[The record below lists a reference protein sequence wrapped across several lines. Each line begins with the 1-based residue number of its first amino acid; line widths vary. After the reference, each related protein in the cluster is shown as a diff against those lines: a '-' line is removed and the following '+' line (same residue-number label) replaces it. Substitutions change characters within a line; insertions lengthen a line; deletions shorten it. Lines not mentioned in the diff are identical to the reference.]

1 MSIKIRVPE
10 INKKQL
16 ENPQI
21 KNELE
26 EVQDIFNK
34 ADFPFVTDTVN
45 FVFLKGQYYNIE
57 KKMVII
63 AVFVN
68 KTNEVIQ
75 GINASIRLKFR
86 QLNAEIMPMTVAF
99 PEEFVG
105 HLAPDEGLLF
115 HLSIPVKGL
124 KEDAVFSSRDIA
136 GGIENVTLLKSEEK
150 ENEK

>member
-26 EVQDIFNK
+26 EVQDIFKK

-124 KEDAVFSSRDIA
+124 KEDVVFSSRDIA

>member
-1 MSIKIRVPE
+1 MSIKIKVPE
-10 INKKQL
+10 IHKNQL
-16 ENPQI
+16 ETPQI

-26 EVQDIFNK
+26 EVQGIFNK
-34 ADFPFVTDTVN
+34 ANFPFVEDTIN
-45 FVFLKGQYYNIE
+45 FVFLKGEYHNIE

-68 KTNEVIQ
+68 KTREKVQ
-75 GINASIRLKFR
+75 GIKASIRLKFR

-105 HLAPDEGLLF
+105 RLAPDEGVLF

-124 KEDAVFSSRDIA
+124 REDAVFVSKDIA
-136 GGIENVTLLKSEEK
+136 GGIENVSLLKSEEK

>member
-1 MSIKIRVPE
+1 MSIKIKVPE
-10 INKKQL
+10 IHKNQL

-21 KNELE
+21 KNERE
-26 EVQDIFNK
+26 EVQEIFRK
-34 ADFPFVTDTVN
+34 ADFPFIEDTIN
-45 FVFLKGQYYNIE
+45 FVFLKGQYYDIE
-57 KKMVII
+57 KKMVVI

-68 KTNEVIQ
+68 KTKQMVQ

-105 HLAPDEGLLF
+105 RLAPDEGLLF

-136 GGIENVTLLKSEEK
+136 GGIENVTLLKSEVK

>member
-124 KEDAVFSSRDIA
+124 KEDVVFSSRDIA

>member
-86 QLNAEIMPMTVAF
+86 QLNAEIMPMIVAF

-124 KEDAVFSSRDIA
+124 KEDVVFSSRDIA

>member
-1 MSIKIRVPE
+1 MSIKIKVPE
-10 INKKQL
+10 IHKNQL

-34 ADFPFVTDTVN
+34 ADFPFVEDTIN
-45 FVFLKGQYYNIE
+45 FVFLKGEYHNIE

-63 AVFVN
+63 GVFVN
-68 KTNEVIQ
+68 KTSEMIQ

-86 QLNAEIMPMTVAF
+86 HLNAEIMPMTVAF

-105 HLAPDEGLLF
+105 RLVPDEGLLF
-115 HLSIPVKGL
+115 HLSMPVKGL
-124 KEDAVFSSRDIA
+124 KEDAVFASKDIA
-136 GGIENVTLLKSEEK
+136 GGIENVMLLKSEEK

>member
-1 MSIKIRVPE
+1 MSIKIKVPE
-10 INKKQL
+10 IHKNQL

-26 EVQDIFNK
+26 EVQGIFNSV
-34 ADFPFVTDTVN
+34 DFPFAKDTVN

-68 KTNEVIQ
+68 KTQETVR

-86 QLNAEIMPMTVAF
+86 QMNADIAPMTVGF

-105 HLAPDEGLLF
+105 RLAPDEGLLF
-115 HLSIPVKGL
+115 HLSIPVRGL
-124 KEDAVFSSRDIA
+124 KEDAEFSSKDIA
-136 GGIENVTLLKSEEK
+136 GDVENVMLLKSEEK
-150 ENEK
+150 ENEA

>member
-26 EVQDIFNK
+26 EVQDIFRK
-34 ADFPFVTDTVN
+34 ADFPFVADTVN

-68 KTNEVIQ
+68 KTKDVVK

-86 QLNAEIMPMTVAF
+86 KLNAEIMPMSVAF

-105 HLAPDEGLLF
+105 RLAPDEGLLF

-124 KEDAVFSSRDIA
+124 KADAVFASKDIA
-136 GGIENVTLLKSEEK
+136 GGIENVMLLKSEEK
-150 ENEK
+150 DNEK